1 MIDDKHENLTYKLF
15 DQYFNNEEIFLQEE
29 RGTLPDIEQS
39 YEKALSRGVE
49 KSFLFERNNILSP
62 QFHIDSKEQR
72 LKNIELIDY
81 YKNLED

>member
-15 DQYFNNEEIFLQEE
+15 DQYFNNEEILLQEE

-49 KSFLFERNNILSP
+49 KTFLLERNI
-62 QFHIDSKEQR
+62 
-72 LKNIELIDY
+72 
-81 YKNLED
+81 

>member
-49 KSFLFERNNILSP
+49 KTFLLERNILSP
-62 QFHIDSKEQR
+62 QFHIESDEQR
-72 LKNIELIDY
+72 LKNLELIEY